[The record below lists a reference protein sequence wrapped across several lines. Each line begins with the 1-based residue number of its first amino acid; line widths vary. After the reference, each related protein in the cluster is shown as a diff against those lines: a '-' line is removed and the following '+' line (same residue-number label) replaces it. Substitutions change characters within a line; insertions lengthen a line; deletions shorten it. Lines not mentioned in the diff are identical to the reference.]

1 MNTALGTMWGLINP
15 EMFAG
20 VADTLE
26 DVMVA
31 SVPGVV
37 ENVRVA
43 DISQGSNPIRILS
56 LRALP
61 DSHMQEVQEETRKQN
76 EKNTDP
82 NELAAMEQ
90 AGDWYNL
97 EASIAYHAKPS
108 GADVS
113 SKARNMG
120 MQIVF
125 YLGIRGLIGVPL
137 PICELRLPSDHTR
150 AGSN

>member
-1 MNTALGTMWGLINP
+1 MNTALGVVWGLINP

-31 SVPGVV
+31 SVPGII

-43 DISQGSNPIRILS
+43 DISQGSNPIRVLS

-61 DSHMQEVQEETRKQN
+61 DSHMEEVKERTRKNN
-76 EKNTDP
+76 EKNVDP
-82 NELAAMEQ
+82 NELAAMEE
-90 AGDWYNL
+90 AGSYYNL

-108 GADVS
+108 GGDIS
-113 SKARNMG
+113 SKAKNMG
-120 MQIVF
+120 MQLVF
-125 YLGIRGLIGVPL
+125 YLGVRGLIGIPL
-137 PICELRLPSDHTR
+137 PICKLTMILK
-150 AGSN
+150 